1 MTCEDSENSAYES
14 ILFYFCGYFAAT
26 VFIEKSGQDIL
37 QKFSLC
43 ATQKSVIWVV
53 NVKKMKLSTF
63 WGIYPFNKHLSQ
75 QCNVMS
81 YHFQL

>member
-26 VFIEKSGQDIL
+26 DSVFIEKSGQDIL

-43 ATQKSVIWVV
+43 ATQMSVIWVV
-53 NVKKMKLSTF
+53 NVKK
-63 WGIYPFNKHLSQ
+63 NE
-75 QCNVMS
+75 VE
-81 YHFQL
+81 

>member
-1 MTCEDSENSAYES
+1 MNQ
-14 ILFYFCGYFAAT
+14 FYFSGYFAA

-53 NVKKMKLSTF
+53 NVKNL
-63 WGIYPFNKHLSQ
+63 G
-75 QCNVMS
+75 
-81 YHFQL
+81 